1 MQSAVVR
8 VDDVLGDEDD
18 DIDNEGMVDEDVEGG
33 KTGGDQ
39 ERSCWTPRLSE
50 G

>member
-8 VDDVLGDEDD
+8 VDDVVGDEDND
-18 DIDNEGMVDEDVEGG
+18 VGDEGMADEYIEGG
-33 KTGGDQ
+33 ETGGDQ
-39 ERSCWTPRLSE
+39 EGSCRTPRLSE

>member
-1 MQSAVVR
+1 
-8 VDDVLGDEDD
+8 
-18 DIDNEGMVDEDVEGG
+18 VDEDVECD

-39 ERSCWTPRLSE
+39 EGSCWTPRLSE

>member
-18 DIDNEGMVDEDVEGG
+18 DIDNEGMVDEDVEGDE
-33 KTGGDQ
+33 TSGDQ